1 MSIEL
6 PAKILSDDLVRRLK
20 EDLHLKGK
28 KTKQGG
34 KARVSELHALI
45 TTDRSY
51 IIPLHYARG
60 LIELTGMREPRPVH
74 FKIAE
79 LSFRDDQYCQQ
90 KPVFVEA
97 MKVLKEQKSVFL
109 QLHCGWGKTWMA
121 LAIAAHLGLRTMV
134 LVHRRFLAGQFLTE
148 SEVVMPGQMMF
159 IEDNEAAE
167 QLAYIE
173 GPKVPQ
179 MCNMFVCTD
188 RRALTLPKAFTS
200 TIDFLIVDEAKYWCT
215 PERVKALLAFNPT
228 HTMGLCAERERKDGY
243 HTILAFFFGHNIFRK
258 SCKPFIV
265 HKYFTS
271 FVPKIQKPAGYSRA
285 RIDWNVAMQS
295 LSQNEKRNEMICNI
309 CRLRQNN
316 KIMILVHL
324 REHVETLERMLKAYG
339 EKVATFYAKKDS
351 YSNCRILIATYSK
364 AEMGFDDKNLCENFD
379 GERLDLLILGAFY
392 KEEIEQSAGRVM
404 RSDAPEVIDI
414 VDNHPS
420 LSKHSKTRD
429 KWFKSRNGQ
438 VMPAEYFFDMKL
450 G

>member
-6 PAKILSDDLVRRLK
+6 PAKILSDDLLRRLK

-28 KTKQGG
+28 KKKQGG
-34 KARVSELHALI
+34 KARVAEMYAYIS
-45 TTDRSY
+45 TDRSH

-60 LIELTGMREPRPVH
+60 LIELSGMKESQPVN
-74 FKIAE
+74 FKISE
-79 LSFRDDQYCQQ
+79 LSFRDDQYCKQ

-97 MKVLKEQKSVFL
+97 MKILKEEKSVFL

-134 LVHRRFLAGQFLTE
+134 LVHRRFLASQFLTE
-148 SEVVMPGQMMF
+148 AEVVVPGQMRF
-159 IEDNEAAE
+159 IEDDEVNEFIPAKGLRNDS
-167 QLAYIE
+167 QRYNL
-173 GPKVPQ
+173 
-179 MCNMFVCTD
+179 FVCTD
-188 RRALTLPKAFTS
+188 KRALSLPKAFTS
-200 TIDFLIVDEAKYWCT
+200 TIDLIIVDEAKYWCT
-215 PERVKALLAFNPT
+215 PERIKALLAFQPT

-243 HTILAFFFGHNIFRK
+243 HTILSLFFGHNIFRK
-258 SCKPFIV
+258 SCKPFVV

-271 FVPKIQKPAGYSRA
+271 FVPKIQKPTGYSKA

-295 LSQNEKRNEMICNI
+295 LAENEKRNEMICNI

-316 KIMILVHL
+316 KIMILVYL
-324 REHVETLERMLKAYG
+324 REHVETLERMLKEYG
-339 EKVATFYAKKDS
+339 ENVATFYAKKDS
-351 YSNCRILIATYSK
+351 YSNCRILVATYSK
-364 AEMGFDDKNLCENFD
+364 AEMGFDNKNLCENFD

-420 LSKHSKTRD
+420 LFKHSKTRN
-429 KWFKSRNGQ
+429 KWFESRNGR
-438 VMPAEYFFDMKL
+438 VMPAEYFFDMRL
-450 G
+450 Q

>member
-6 PAKILSDDLVRRLK
+6 PAKILSDELVRRLK

-28 KTKQGG
+28 SKKQGG
-34 KARVSELHALI
+34 KARVAEMYAYI
-45 TTDRSY
+45 TTDRSH

-60 LIELTGMREPRPVH
+60 LIELTGMRESRPVN

-79 LSFRDDQYCQQ
+79 LSFRDDQYCKQ

-97 MKVLKEQKSVFL
+97 MKALKEQKSVFL

-134 LVHRRFLAGQFLTE
+134 LVHRRFLANQFLTE
-148 SEVVMPGQMMF
+148 AEVVMPGQMQF
-159 IEDNEAAE
+159 IEDNEVDALIPRGGK
-167 QLAYIE
+167 QNDSQ
-173 GPKVPQ
+173 K
-179 MCNMFVCTD
+179 CNMFVCTD
-188 RRALTLPKAFTS
+188 KRALSLPKAFTS

-215 PERVKALLAFNPT
+215 PERVKALLAFSPT

-243 HTILAFFFGHNIFRK
+243 HTILALFFGHNIFRK
-258 SCKPFIV
+258 SCKPFRV
-265 HKYFTS
+265 HKYYTS
-271 FVPKIQKPAGYSRA
+271 FVPKIQKPSGYSKA

-295 LSQNEKRNEMICNI
+295 LAENEKRNEMICNI
-309 CRLRQNN
+309 CRVRQNN
-316 KIMILVHL
+316 KIMILVYL
-324 REHVETLERMLKAYG
+324 REHVETLERMLKGYG
-339 EKVATFYAKKDS
+339 ENVATFYASKNS

-420 LSKHSKTRD
+420 LNKHSKTRD

-438 VMPAEYFFDMKL
+438 VMPPEYFFDMKL
-450 G
+450 Q